1 MPPKNKISFSKI
13 FFSLFL
19 FGLLFAAA
27 PAAVRAESYNVTGY
41 AWSSNIGW
49 IKFNH
54 GKSDPV
60 KYDNST
66 GKLSGYAWSSNIGWI
81 KFGDSIASYGGVGGT
96 TAKANTS
103 TGVVSGWARTCAG
116 TVSGTCATMEP
127 RTDGWDGWIKFDHN
141 KSKPVKIDLNSSNS
155 TYGEFTGYAWGSDVV
170 GWISFN
176 CSNTNTCGTSDYKVV
191 VSLPGVTCSSCVSNP
206 PVTGGVCGN
215 STVESGETCDDGN
228 TTGGDGCSSSCQ
240 TESSGGSVCGNSTV
254 ESGETCDDGNTTGG
268 DGCSSS
274 CQTESSGGIDDYTLT
289 INITGSGSG
298 TVSDKN
304 GVTLCHES
312 AGESCSS
319 SYDKGTVL
327 DVLSASGDTG
337 YGFGSWGG
345 DCTIYGNNCSVTL
358 DDNKTIS
365 ASFNT
370 NSGSYSNDPCT
381 SNCGGD
387 GDGDGGDGDGD
398 SSSSAPVG
406 GASSSSSSRPSVI
419 IQEI

>member
-240 TESSGGSVCGNSTV
+240 TESSGG
-254 ESGETCDDGNTTGG
+254 
-268 DGCSSS
+268 
-274 CQTESSGGIDDYTLT
+274 IDDYTLT

-345 DCTIYGNNCSVTL
+345 DCTIDGNNCSVTL